1 MDKAVQATTRAG
13 VPLRAGIVLG
23 LLSILGPTAIDLYLP
38 AFPLIVED
46 LSATPGEVQRTLS
59 VFFFALAAAQIPIGS
74 LGDRAG
80 RKVPLCIGLLVF
92 VIASMFCGFAS
103 SADQLVAWR
112 FVQGAGACAGTAVA
126 RAMIRDQYSGH
137 EAARLMALTF
147 LVIGLSPVLAPLAG
161 SLLLDLVSWRWLF
174 AVMAGAGVVAL
185 LLSAM
190 LLPETLPPARRTPWS
205 QPIWTAY
212 RSLLS
217 SGVFLGASVIAGLA
231 TTVPFAF
238 LTAAP
243 FVYVEQFGLTPKAYS
258 LLLAGNAL
266 VSIVATQFSPGL
278 MRRWGARKLLLR
290 VAITGVALSALLLA
304 VIYAGWL
311 SVPLFQLFSMALF
324 ALVGLA
330 LTPAAITAIDAGAG
344 HAGAAAGA
352 LGTLQLVVTGAV
364 SWLISVLSTG
374 SAAALAAT
382 LMGCLALA
390 GMLAVVTLGR
400 VRSTA

>member
-1 MDKAVQATTRAG
+1 MQSTARAS

-23 LLSILGPTAIDLYLP
+23 LLSVLGPVAIDLYLP
-38 AFPLIVED
+38 AFPQIAED
-46 LSATPGEVQRTLS
+46 LAASPGEVQRTLS
-59 VFFFALAAAQIPIGS
+59 IFFFALAAAQIPIGS

-92 VIASMFCGFAS
+92 VIASLFCGIAS
-103 SADQLVAWR
+103 SADQLVLWR

-161 SLLLDLVSWRWLF
+161 SLLLDLLSWRWLF
-174 AVMAGAGVVAL
+174 AVMAGAGAIAL
-185 LLSAM
+185 MLSVS

-205 QPIWTAY
+205 QPIWSAY
-212 RSLLS
+212 RALL
-217 SGVFLGASVIAGLA
+217 GNWVFLGAAVIAGLA

-258 LLLAGNAL
+258 LLLAANAV

-278 MRRWGARKLLLR
+278 MRRWGARRLLLR
-290 VAITGVALSALLLA
+290 VAAVGVVLSVLLL
-304 VIYAGWL
+304 VLIWAGWL
-311 SVPLFQLFSMALF
+311 QLALFQCYSMALF

-330 LTPAAITAIDAGAG
+330 LTPAAITAIDVGAR

-374 SAAALAAT
+374 SAAALATT
-382 LMGCLALA
+382 LLGCLALA
-390 GMLAVVTLGR
+390 GLLALMTLRGIKQ
-400 VRSTA
+400 AD